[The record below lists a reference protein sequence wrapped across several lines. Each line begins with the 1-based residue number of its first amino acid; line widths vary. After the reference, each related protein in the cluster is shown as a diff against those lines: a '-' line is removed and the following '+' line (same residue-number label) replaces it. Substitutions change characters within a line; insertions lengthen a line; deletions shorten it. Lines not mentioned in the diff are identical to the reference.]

1 MTTELW
7 ILVAATVLCLAL
19 PLVYMPLYARQAGPA
34 AISGNRED
42 APTATGA
49 AGRGSRAHRNL
60 LENLL
65 PFAIAILAA
74 HAIGISD
81 TLTLAGA
88 WLFLAA
94 RVVHALAYIAGITG
108 VRTLAYVAGLAG
120 TILILTQLR

>member
-7 ILVAATVLCLAL
+7 ILVAATALCLAL
-19 PLVYMPLYARQAGPA
+19 PLVHMPLYARQAGSA

-49 AGRGSRAHRNL
+49 AGRGARAHRNL

-94 RVVHALAYIAGITG
+94 RVVHALAYIAGVTG
-108 VRTLAYVAGLAG
+108 VRTLAYVAGLVG
-120 TILILTQLR
+120 TALILTQLH

>member
-42 APTATGA
+42 APAATGA

>member
-7 ILVAATVLCLAL
+7 ILVATAVLCLAL

-42 APTATGA
+42 APAATGA
-49 AGRGSRAHRNL
+49 AGRGARAHRNL
-60 LENLL
+60 LENLV

-74 HAIGISD
+74 RAAGVSD
-81 TLTLAGA
+81 TLTLVGA

-94 RVVHALAYIAGITG
+94 RVVHALAYLAGITG
-108 VRTLAYVAGLAG
+108 VRTLAYFAGVAG
-120 TILILTQLR
+120 TVLIFTQLH

>member
-1 MTTELW
+1 MTIELW
-7 ILVAATVLCLAL
+7 ILAASALLCLAL

-34 AISGNRED
+34 AVSGNRED
-42 APTATGA
+42 APAAVGA
-49 AGRGSRAHRNL
+49 AGRGVRAHRNL

-74 HAIGISD
+74 RAIGVSD

-94 RVVHALAYIAGITG
+94 RVVHAFAYIAGITG
-108 VRTLAYVAGLAG
+108 VRTLAYVAGVIG
-120 TILILTQLR
+120 TVMIFTQLH

>member
-7 ILVAATVLCLAL
+7 ILAASALLCLAL
-19 PLVYMPLYARQAGPA
+19 PLAYVPLYARQAGHTA
-34 AISGNRED
+34 VAGNRED
-42 APTATGA
+42 APAAVGA
-49 AGRGSRAHRNL
+49 AGRGVRAHRNL

-74 HAIGISD
+74 REAGVSD

-94 RVVHALAYIAGITG
+94 RAVHAVAYLFGITG
-108 VRTLAYVAGLAG
+108 VRTLAY
-120 TILILTQLR
+120 

>member
-7 ILVAATVLCLAL
+7 ILAASALLCLAL

-34 AISGNRED
+34 AVSGNRED
-42 APTATGA
+42 APAAVGA
-49 AGRGSRAHRNL
+49 AGRGTRAHRNL

-65 PFAIAILAA
+65 PFAIAILTAR
-74 HAIGISD
+74 AIGVSD

-94 RVVHALAYIAGITG
+94 RVVHAFAYIAGITG
-108 VRTLAYVAGLAG
+108 VRTLAYVAGVIG
-120 TILILTQLR
+120 TVMIFTQLH

>member
-7 ILVAATVLCLAL
+7 ILAASALLCLAL

-34 AISGNRED
+34 AVSGNRED
-42 APTATGA
+42 APAAVGA
-49 AGRGSRAHRNL
+49 AGRGVRAHRNL
-60 LENLL
+60 LKNLL

-74 HAIGISD
+74 RAIGVSD

-94 RVVHALAYIAGITG
+94 RVVHAFAYIAGITG
-108 VRTLAYVAGLAG
+108 VRTLAYVAGVIG
-120 TILILTQLR
+120 TVMIFTQLL

>member
-7 ILVAATVLCLAL
+7 ILVATALLCLAL
-19 PLVYMPLYARQAGPA
+19 PLVYMPLYARQAGA
-34 AISGNRED
+34 DAISGNRED
-42 APTATGA
+42 APVATGA
-49 AGRGSRAHRNL
+49 AGRGARAHRNL

-74 HAIGISD
+74 RAAGVSD

-94 RVVHALAYIAGITG
+94 RVVHAGAYIAGITG
-108 VRTLAYVAGLAG
+108 VRTLAYVAGAVG
-120 TILILTQLR
+120 TVMIFTQLH

>member
-7 ILVAATVLCLAL
+7 ILVAATMLCLAL

-49 AGRGSRAHRNL
+49 AGRGARAHRNL

-94 RVVHALAYIAGITG
+94 RVVHALAYIAGVTG

-120 TILILTQLR
+120 TILIFTQLH

>member
-19 PLVYMPLYARQAGPA
+19 PLVYMSLYARQAGPA

-42 APTATGA
+42 APTAIGA

>member
-7 ILVAATVLCLAL
+7 ILAASALLCLTL
-19 PLVYMPLYARQAGPA
+19 PMVYVPLYARQAGPA

-42 APTATGA
+42 APVALGA
-49 AGRGSRAHRNL
+49 AGRGARAHRNL

-94 RVVHALAYIAGITG
+94 RVVHALAYIAGVTG

-120 TILILTQLR
+120 TILIFTQLH

>member
-7 ILVAATVLCLAL
+7 ILAAAALLCLAL
-19 PLVYMPLYARQAGPA
+19 PLAYMPLYARQAGA
-34 AISGNRED
+34 DAISGNRED
-42 APTATGA
+42 APVAVGA
-49 AGRGSRAHRNL
+49 AGRGARAHRNL

-74 HAIGISD
+74 RAAGVSD

-94 RVVHALAYIAGITG
+94 RLVHAGAYIAGITG
-108 VRTLAYVAGLAG
+108 VRTLAYVAGVIG
-120 TILILTQLR
+120 TAMIFTQLH